1 MNLDMFRSRYGTE
14 ALSLSVTEIY
24 ETLIKQTHTNPPKTL
39 EFELTKPRETLSF
52 NPPTPVEGSW
62 MIG

>member
-14 ALSLSVTEIY
+14 ALLLSATENY
-24 ETLIKQTHTNPPKTL
+24 EILIKKTHTKPEKTL
-39 EFELTKPRETLSF
+39 EFKLTKPKETFSF